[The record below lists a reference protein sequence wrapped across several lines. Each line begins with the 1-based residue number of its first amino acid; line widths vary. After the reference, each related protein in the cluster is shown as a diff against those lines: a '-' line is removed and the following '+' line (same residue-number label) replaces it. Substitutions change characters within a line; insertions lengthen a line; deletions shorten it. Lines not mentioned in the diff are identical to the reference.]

1 MKILALDTVTEACSA
16 ALWID
21 GEAIERFAV
30 APRRHTELILPM
42 VEELLAEAG
51 LGMGDLDAL
60 AVDRGPGSFTGVRVG
75 IGVAQGL
82 ALARDLP
89 VHPVSSLAALAMQV
103 AAPAVVVPL
112 IDARMDEVYW
122 SVFERTGPGLR
133 SLEAEHVT
141 PPQAVRFPES
151 GSVVGLGTGLHAFRE
166 RFLTMHP
173 ELIVH
178 DTGEAPALPRAADVA
193 RLAAQEK
200 PEQAVAP
207 EQALPIYLR
216 DQVVQRKA

>member
-1 MKILALDTVTEACSA
+1 MKILAIDTVTEACSA

-21 GEAIERFAV
+21 GGVRERYAV

-42 VEELLAEAG
+42 VDELLAEAG
-51 LGMGDLDAL
+51 IGLAELDAL

-103 AAPAVVVPL
+103 PSPATVLPM

-122 SVFERTGPGLR
+122 GVYAREGETARLLG
-133 SLEAEHVT
+133 EEHVT
-141 PPQAVRFPES
+141 PPQAVRFP
-151 GSVVGLGTGLHAFRE
+151 GNTPIAALGTGLHAFRE
-166 RFLTMHP
+166 RFLTLHP
-173 ELIVH
+173 ELH
-178 DTGEAPALPRAADVA
+178 AADPPDTPALPRAADVA
-193 RLAAQEK
+193 RLAASRE
-200 PEQAVAP
+200 PGEAVSA
-207 EQALPIYLR
+207 EQALPVYLR
-216 DQVVQRKA
+216 DQVVQRKG